1 MGKRRRRRQR
11 LLLVAIGTIALVC
24 AGLAIGIPK
33 IGSSSVVPSLPPE
46 VSAAPSA
53 PVPSATTSEPA
64 GVDFPCE
71 IGAKAMEVMYVS
83 LGMINFSFENGQYGM
98 IASDLDKI
106 IAAYEQLKSNNERSY
121 YQDEFTYNMQSLYID
136 LALNDLSF
144 LRNVA
149 PRSNSVSPS
158 YMQQYLGFYKERIDS
173 IMRPMYELDG
183 ETIREDFIC
192 P

>member
-11 LLLVAIGTIALVC
+11 LLLAAIGIIALVS
-24 AGLAIGIPK
+24 AGLLIGIPK
-33 IGSSSVVPSLPPE
+33 IGASMVETSSPPE
-46 VSAAPSA
+46 VSAAPLS
-53 PVPSATTSEPA
+53 PVPTATTSEAA
-64 GVDFPCE
+64 GVVFPCE

-98 IASDLDKI
+98 IVSDLDKI
-106 IAAYEQLKSNNERSY
+106 IAAYEKLKSKNERSY

-136 LALNDLSF
+136 LALNDLRF

-158 YMQQYLGFYKERIDS
+158 YMQQYLAFYKERIDS
-173 IMRPMYELDG
+173 IMRPVYELDG

>member
-1 MGKRRRRRQR
+1 
-11 LLLVAIGTIALVC
+11 
-24 AGLAIGIPK
+24 
-33 IGSSSVVPSLPPE
+33 
-46 VSAAPSA
+46 
-53 PVPSATTSEPA
+53 
-64 GVDFPCE
+64 
-71 IGAKAMEVMYVS
+71 MEVMYVS

-98 IASDLDKI
+98 IASDLDRI